1 MTPSADTVLGCIV
14 GGAIGDCLGGV
25 AEQKR
30 LCLSDDTQLTLATF
44 EAICASGDVSPEQ
57 IAAAFLRWFRAGRI
71 SGIGSATLKALCDL
85 RAGAHWALAGAR
97 GERAAGNGSA
107 MRIAPLAFLLDD
119 RDRSHKET
127 IRDVCRITH
136 HSDEAYVGA
145 LAIIAAIRWPIWPP
159 EQEFFENLASVLPD
173 TRVRDRHAEFSAV
186 SWDTH
191 FSVATQFGCSG
202 YVVESIP
209 LALLGAIGM
218 AINGFEPTVDGIGR
232 CGGDADTIGSL
243 AGQVAGAHLG
253 LARLPERLVG
263 LAPVQEVTPVAASF
277 ARLVVRWSSLGRN
290 GSVERSSELD
300 GAWDF
305 VED

>member
-1 MTPSADTVLGCIV
+1 MTPSTDAVLGCIV
-14 GGAIGDCLGGV
+14 GGAIGDCIGGL
-25 AEQKR
+25 AEQNR
-30 LCLSDDTQLTLATF
+30 LCLSDDTQLTLATC
-44 EAICASGDVSPEQ
+44 EAICASGEVSPDQ

-97 GERAAGNGSA
+97 GERAAGNGAA

-119 RDRSHKET
+119 RDRSDRAK

-145 LAIIAAIRWPIWPP
+145 LAILAAIRWPVWAP
-159 EQEFFENLASVLPD
+159 EPKFFENLATVLPD
-173 TRVRDRHAEFSAV
+173 TRVRDRLAEYSEV
-186 SWDTH
+186 SWDTEY
-191 FSVATQFGCSG
+191 SVVAKRFGCSG

-209 LALLGAIGM
+209 LALFGAIGM
-218 AINGFEPTVDGIGR
+218 AINGFELTLAEIAR

-253 LARLPERLVG
+253 LARLPGRLVD
-263 LAPVQEVTPVAASF
+263 LAPVQEVLPVAASF
-277 ARLVVRWSSLGRN
+277 ARRVVRKS
-290 GSVERSSELD
+290 
-300 GAWDF
+300 
-305 VED
+305 